1 MSSAHGLVP
10 SPTSTSTWTDAG
22 RWSASRIA
30 ARAALSSDCTGGAVE
45 AAAAARRV
53 AMDIRPLK
61 PSWPWHLAGSDF
73 PGNDPGVGRRRHLA
87 VLSVDQ
93 LIAANRARH
102 RTSDYEVDNL
112 VLRRGEPFDLQLK
125 LNRPYDPIRDK
136 IRLELQIGRFPLE
149 SRGSLVVA
157 EVSGWNSESRFGATV
172 SRCSGNELTISMN
185 LAPNCIVGRFEMY
198 VVTESDGQ
206 PNRTRRDPNTDTYV
220 LFNPW
225 CREDQVF
232 MSDESWRREYVLN
245 DTGCLY
251 LGTSQQIVTQHWN
264 FGQFERGILDVCL
277 SLLDKGDLGM
287 SFRGSPIAVSRTTS
301 AILNAN
307 DDNGVLMG
315 RWSGNYRNG
324 VPPTAWNGSVDI
336 LLRYGRVGRP
346 VRYGQCW
353 VFSGLLTTVLR
364 CLGIPCRSISNFSSM
379 HDQNA
384 NLTMDTYL
392 DQDMWPIDSLNHD
405 SIWNFHVWNEAWM
418 ARPDLPGDN
427 GGWQIVDATPQEQS
441 NGLMQCGPAPQVAV
455 KNGHVHIKHDTP
467 FVFAEVNGD
476 RVYWVWGKDW
486 RFHKVYTDTSVI
498 GKDISTKAVGSMRRE
513 DITLQ
518 YKFPEGSREERDT
531 MALALAGGIDFVPYS
546 PSTSGDAA
554 RRVPSPASPP
564 ASPAAADDAVAVE
577 RRLGPGDLALS
588 FAIGDAA
595 VGSDFAVRVRVANGK
610 GTAATATVT
619 VHVQGD
625 FASYTGASRQRFK
638 RDRATAVLEPGET
651 GELEFPVLV
660 SDYLLHLSEH
670 GTMNF
675 TASARV
681 EETENVVTKVR
692 AVSLRAP
699 TIDIAARGEA
709 RVDTEM
715 HAELTF
721 KNPLPVCLTD
731 VSFNMEG
738 PSLLIPTIRTF
749 RNINAGES
757 VSLSQS
763 FTPTKAGERTLM
775 ASLQCKELYIVT
787 GTLELA
793 VSGRAVAADQAL

>member
-1 MSSAHGLVP
+1 MSSAYGRVGFP
-10 SPTSTSTWTDAG
+10 SSTSTWMDGG

-30 ARAALSSDCTGGAVE
+30 ARTAFASEGTDGSVE
-45 AAAAARRV
+45 AAGGASR
-53 AMDIRPLK
+53 DTWPLK
-61 PSWPWHLAGSDF
+61 PSWPWHLPGSDL
-73 PGNDPGVGRRRHLA
+73 PGSGDSPGVERRRHLA
-87 VLSVDQ
+87 VRSVDQ
-93 LIAANRARH
+93 RIAANRARH

-125 LNRPYDPIRDK
+125 LNRPYDPREDK

-149 SRGSLVVA
+149 SRGSLVVV
-157 EVSGWNSESRFGATV
+157 EVNKCKTESRFGATV
-172 SRCSGNELTISMN
+172 LYSGGKKLTISVN

-198 VVTESDGQ
+198 VVTESNGRL
-206 PNRTRRDPNTDTYV
+206 NRTERDPNTDIYV

-232 MSDESWRREYVLN
+232 MRDESWRREYVLN

-251 LGTSQQIVTQHWN
+251 LGTSEQIVTHHWN

-277 SLLDKGDLGM
+277 SLLDKGGLGM
-287 SFRGSPIAVSRTTS
+287 SSRGSPIAVSRTAS
-301 AILNAN
+301 AIVNAN
-307 DDNGVLMG
+307 DDRGVLKG
-315 RWSGNYRNG
+315 RWSGHYRNG

-336 LLRYGRVGRP
+336 LLRYGLTGRP

-353 VFSGLLTTVLR
+353 VFSGLLVTVLR

-418 ARPDLPGDN
+418 ARPDLPVDN
-427 GGWQIVDATPQEQS
+427 DGWQVVDATPQEQS
-441 NGLMQCGPAPQVAV
+441 DGLMQCGPAPQ
-455 KNGHVHIKHDTP
+455 
-467 FVFAEVNGD
+467 VNGD

-518 YKFPEGSREERDT
+518 YKFPEGSNKERET
-531 MALALAGGIDFVPYS
+531 MARAMAGGIDFVAYS
-546 PSTSGDAA
+546 
-554 RRVPSPASPP
+554 RRHLRTTRCAGWRLRLLHG
-564 ASPAAADDAVAVE
+564 AT
-577 RRLGPGDLALS
+577 RR
-588 FAIGDAA
+588 
-595 VGSDFAVRVRVANGK
+595 
-610 GTAATATVT
+610 
-619 VHVQGD
+619 
-625 FASYTGASRQRFK
+625 RFK
-638 RDRATAVLEPGET
+638 RDTATAVLKAGEA

-681 EETENVVTKVR
+681 EETGNMVTKVR
-692 AVSLRAP
+692 VVSLRVP
-699 TIDIAARGEA
+699 TIDIAASEEEA
-709 RVDTEM
+709 RVGTEM
-715 HAELTF
+715 SAKLTF
-721 KNPLPVCLTD
+721 KNPSPCPLTD

-738 PSLLIPTIRTF
+738 SGLLMPTVKTF
-749 RNINAGES
+749 RDIDAGES

-775 ASLQCKELYIVT
+775 VSLQCKELFLVT
-787 GTLELA
+787 GTLELV

>member
-1 MSSAHGLVP
+1 MSSAYGRVGFP
-10 SPTSTSTWTDAG
+10 SSTSTWMDGG

-30 ARAALSSDCTGGAVE
+30 ARTAFASEGTDGSVE
-45 AAAAARRV
+45 AAGGASR
-53 AMDIRPLK
+53 DTWPLK
-61 PSWPWHLAGSDF
+61 PSWPWHLPGSDL
-73 PGNDPGVGRRRHLA
+73 PGSGDSPGVERRRHLA
-87 VLSVDQ
+87 VRSVDQ
-93 LIAANRARH
+93 RIAANRARH

-125 LNRPYDPIRDK
+125 LNRPYDPREDK

-149 SRGSLVVA
+149 SRGSLVVV
-157 EVSGWNSESRFGATV
+157 EVNKCKTESRFGATV
-172 SRCSGNELTISMN
+172 LYSGGKKLTISVN

-198 VVTESDGQ
+198 VVTESNGRL
-206 PNRTRRDPNTDTYV
+206 NRTERDPNTDIYV

-232 MSDESWRREYVLN
+232 MRDESWRREYVLN

-251 LGTSQQIVTQHWN
+251 LGTSEQIVTHHWN

-277 SLLDKGDLGM
+277 SLLDKGGLGM
-287 SFRGSPIAVSRTTS
+287 SSRGSPIAVSRTAS
-301 AILNAN
+301 AIVNAN
-307 DDNGVLMG
+307 DDRGVLKG
-315 RWSGNYRNG
+315 RWSGHYRNG

-336 LLRYGRVGRP
+336 LLRYGLTGRP

-353 VFSGLLTTVLR
+353 VFSGLLVTVLR

-418 ARPDLPGDN
+418 ARPDLPVDN
-427 GGWQIVDATPQEQS
+427 DGWQVVDATPQEQS
-441 NGLMQCGPAPQVAV
+441 DGLMQCGPAPQVAV

-518 YKFPEGSREERDT
+518 YKFPEGSNKERET
-531 MALALAGGIDFVPYS
+531 MARAMAGGIDFVAYS
-546 PSTSGDAA
+546 PST
-554 RRVPSPASPP
+554 P
-564 ASPAAADDAVAVE
+564 ADDALRGLSVASRASTPADDFVAE
-577 RRLGPGDLALS
+577 RRGRDPEAVTLS

-595 VGSDFAVRVRVANGK
+595 VGGDFAVKVLVANNEG
-610 GTAATATVT
+610 AAAAAVVTVT

-625 FASYTGASRQRFK
+625 FASYTGATRRRFK
-638 RDRATAVLEPGET
+638 RDTATAVLKAGEA

-681 EETENVVTKVR
+681 EETGNMVTKVR
-692 AVSLRAP
+692 VVSLRVP
-699 TIDIAARGEA
+699 TIDIAVSGEA
-709 RVDTEM
+709 RVGTEM
-715 HAELTF
+715 SAKLTF
-721 KNPLPVCLTD
+721 KNPLPVPLTD

-738 PSLLIPTIRTF
+738 SGLLMPTVKTF
-749 RNINAGES
+749 RDIDAGES

-775 ASLQCKELYIVT
+775 VSLQCKELFLVT
-787 GTLELA
+787 GTLELV